1 MNAAIEQILF
11 VMSIKDKQA
20 RELVVAGNND
30 DERVDNVQRA
40 NVIRAQISDL
50 QTALTILTEME
61 NS

>member
-11 VMSIKDKQA
+11 VMSVKDKQA

-40 NVIRAQISDL
+40 NVIRAQIADL
-50 QTALTILTEME
+50 QTALTIMKEME